1 MLSDTK
7 YDILLSISNQLST
20 KLSPKLKGIIVSQLI
35 KTQQNLTL
43 QDAFIRWQVR
53 TNPEIVKQAVDKI
66 LLNSKLNQF
75 NAFHKLKFL
84 LGTKQPKEAR
94 MNARKKKN
102 LSLINLAL
110 FIQKKELQLK
120 RQAIESIKPTSQD
133 SNKMLGLLIWSIS
146 SKYRE
151 RYLREKFNWWKLIA
165 KMKSNKLEKQLKALE
180 ILGDEYNMRNDRL
193 DRSRLKEAFE
203 IWRGDLLNFRLK
215 KKFFAVLLKTT
226 FGRLQRCYT
235 RWVDLPDKRENDI
248 KKQGLLLIN
257 KLGNKVD
264 QNKRLVWNAFKDLH
278 DEAKNKKTKVIR
290 ELIEV
295 TFNQSYTAF
304 YKWANYNTYAKLTE
318 TNLKKIKSLQQSANV
333 THQLVKQETFKL
345 FNLSKKMQI
354 CSFLDKIILKLQQKQ
369 KLDALRQIENYC
381 VQKKMEE
388 KLNNINKQDLI
399 ARLKETAN
407 KTEKGLLKQ
416 ILRKFQINRE
426 TQEIKNKYFGK
437 ILLSVNGQLI
447 DSFRKWK
454 ILPNPDDI
462 NNIQKVSK
470 FQMKLQLF
478 IVNKHKQAYDPLK
491 YLYYEALQKKRFCIR
506 QLFSVTM
513 SAPQRYIKQW
523 QNVAKVYKSVVACQK
538 TNNLFYSLA
547 MILQS
552 NLLAFIQNK
561 KDVDIKEKCIQK
573 ILASQH
579 SNLAI
584 AFFRWKSQNKQQQI
598 LERLGDEKMKFLI
611 LNLKKF
617 LENDKK
623 QRLRRALNLFN
634 SNLQLAQQIKK
645 INLRLMQ
652 TVIGQVST
660 SFQKWKYLPED
671 RVNGKT
677 VKVSK
682 FMISL
687 GRVAYRFVKVN
698 SWNILED
705 DLLEGQAKKKYCI
718 NKIFSVGQSDLK
730 TAFLSWHR
738 RSWEMKMF
746 DQFSQLNVTLNDEI
760 IKQRLVNWINSG
772 YKVKHYALIEILKRF
787 HQNAQSY
794 NLRRK
799 ALAIIHRNTISQVW
813 ISFNKWK
820 QIPEL
825 DYSQLAKVTKFE
837 QQFNHFL
844 IRQTKKKIWNPLY
857 EIYDDALAIKKRAVL
872 LLIKTQES
880 EQQKA
885 LSNWNKNVSLIQE
898 VERCKSVILLFKF
911 VGDQIQFNLQ
921 IMQPNQESRL
931 KEKAL
936 LKIIGGNYDNI
947 RYFFMRWTNYLK
959 FERIQAIEGEKK
971 EFLIRQIG
979 FFYRNNMKSKLRL
992 ALSKFKRNSVLSA
1005 VQQKFFSKL
1014 FSTKFGGAIV
1024 AFQKWKNL
1032 PEIQN
1037 FENLKKG
1044 RRLEKILENLYRGRI
1059 KLSYDPLKDEYQEAM
1074 NKKLHCIRKLIILG
1088 MGLNKRLFLQWRNT
1102 NKLLKSIETCKQTT
1116 NFFQTLALTLSGNVQ
1131 VIFKTNQLQEKVF
1144 EKMLSKYNNLLR
1156 WGFIKWNNQAKSAK
1170 IASLMDQEKR
1180 KFLLF
1185 ALQRNLKHN
1194 QNGQLRDILRK
1205 FNDGRSRQN
1214 LIKKIQLK
1222 LLHTFAGQVETS
1234 FLKWKQLP
1242 DPSNLKQASIFEQK
1256 LNSFKLQVLR
1266 KSSFK
1271 YLQNIYQDGQAK
1283 QKFAINKLL
1292 FNCMSA
1298 EKKAFLE
1305 WNKVSELQ
1313 RTEQR
1318 ASKVFSFFG
1327 SINKIQQNHMYFFFE
1342 DQIKELKKQE
1352 ELVRLL
1358 KEWEDMFKDSYQK
1371 WKQTQAKL
1379 DLLASQN
1386 RQKQKFSIIEILKD
1400 YIQNKKNYNLRLILR
1415 KFSNSNQRQ
1424 KAVNKFLLGISNSS
1438 IGQLHNSFQM
1448 WRRLPEPQKTK
1459 QGYIFEKKLFGL
1471 FRRQLLQSFDG
1482 LQDLYFQAL
1491 NKKRRVVL
1499 LLVRTT
1505 KSQQQQSV
1513 QRWRDAINQMNQ
1525 QELQNVQENRKLAI
1539 QLFYQH
1545 KMNQLNVAFIEW
1557 RDTIRIHTNKQENK
1571 TQKEERL
1578 KKEAILLFQNYA
1590 YVRLRV
1596 YFTQWKIRAVK
1607 RNMIQI
1613 CQAIQRMIQ
1622 LNRFAEKAIKKY
1634 VMDVWKGQPSKNK
1647 WFKRVADIIAKNS
1660 RISKQVAYWRMR
1672 DNSLNQKAVGL
1683 STQQIIKCKKLF
1695 NNLCKAF
1702 DRIKQRAFT
1711 HLEHYGKGIPDDTSF
1726 QPSHSSFLQQTP
1738 IKDAFFKSDF
1748 DSIIQKNG
1756 QKLAL
1761 NAISRVF
1768 KGFLKQRFIEFM
1780 IELDDQKQKSW
1791 STPQKKG
1798 AEKLF
1803 AILEQNLKL
1812 KQQVICY
1819 QISQVN
1825 EQGVLNQIN
1834 EIINYQQSTQSAS
1847 RLELS
1852 QIKEQQTKLNEQER
1866 MILDLQEKLR
1876 CMAIHRLFKALE
1888 KCEDHFVEDAFLGIS
1903 EYQLK

>member
-1 MLSDTK
+1 MLPDSN
-7 YDILLSISNQLST
+7 NQLSI

-35 KTQQNLTL
+35 KTQSSLTL
-43 QDAFIRWQVR
+43 QYAFIRWQVR
-53 TNPEIVKQAVDKI
+53 TNPEIVKKAVDKI

-75 NAFHKLKFL
+75 NAFQKLKFL
-84 LGTKQPKEAR
+84 LGTKPPKEAR

-102 LSLINLAL
+102 LSIINLAL

-120 RQAIESIKPTSQD
+120 RQAIESIKPKSQD
-133 SNKMLGLLIWSIS
+133 TNKMLGLLLWSIS

-151 RYLREKFNWWKLIA
+151 RYLREKFQWWKLIA
-165 KMKSNKLEKQLKALE
+165 KIKSNKLEKQLKALE
-180 ILGDEYNMRNDRL
+180 KLGEEYNMRNDRL
-193 DRSRLKEAFE
+193 DRQRLKEAFE

-264 QNKRLVWNAFKDLH
+264 QNKRLVWNAFKDIH

-333 THQLVKQETFKL
+333 THQLVKQETYKL
-345 FNLSKKMQI
+345 FNLSNKMQI
-354 CSFLDKIILKLQQKQ
+354 CSFLDKFILKLQQRQ
-369 KLDALRQIENYC
+369 KLDALRQIQNYC

-399 ARLKETAN
+399 SKLKDTAN

-416 ILRKFQINRE
+416 ILKKFQINKINE
-426 TQEIKNKYFGK
+426 EIKNKYFSR

-454 ILPNPDDI
+454 TLPNPHDI
-462 NNIQKVSK
+462 NNIQKASK
-470 FQMKLQLF
+470 FQIKLQMF
-478 IVNKHKQAYDPLK
+478 IKNKNKQAYDPLK
-491 YLYYEALQKKRFCIR
+491 YLHYDALQKKRFCIR

-513 SAPQRYIKQW
+513 SAPQRYLKQW
-523 QNVAKVYKSVVACQK
+523 QNVTKVYKSVIACQK
-538 TNNLFYSLA
+538 TNNFFYSLA
-547 MILQS
+547 MIIQS
-552 NLLAFIQNK
+552 NMLIFIQNK
-561 KDVDIKEKCIQK
+561 KDIDNKEKCIQK

-584 AFFRWKSQNKQQQI
+584 AFFRWKSYNKQEQI
-598 LERLGDEKMKFLI
+598 LERLGDEKMKFFI

-623 QRLRRALNLFN
+623 QRLRRTLNQFHQ
-634 SNLQLAQQIKK
+634 NLQIAQQIKK

-652 TVIGQVST
+652 TVIGQVSS

-671 RVNGKT
+671 KINGQT
-677 VKVSK
+677 AKVSK

-698 SWNILED
+698 SWNIMED
-705 DLLEGQAKKKYCI
+705 YLLDGQAKKKYCI
-718 NKIFSVGQSDLK
+718 NKIISIGQSDIK
-730 TAFLSWHR
+730 TAFLIWHR

-787 HQNAQSY
+787 HQNAESQ

-820 QIPEL
+820 QIPEF
-825 DYSQLAKVTKFE
+825 DYTQLAKVTKFE
-837 QQFNHFL
+837 QSFNHFL
-844 IRQTKKKIWNPLY
+844 IRNIKKKTWNPLH

-872 LLIKTQES
+872 LLVKTQES

-885 LSNWNKNVSLIQE
+885 LSKWNKNVCLIQE
-898 VERCKSVILLFKF
+898 VQRCKSVIQLFKF
-911 VGDQIQFNLQ
+911 IGNQIQCNLQ
-921 IMQPNQESRL
+921 IMQPNTESRL
-931 KEKAL
+931 KEKAI
-936 LKIIGGNYDNI
+936 LKIIEGNNDNI
-947 RYFFMRWTNYLK
+947 RYFFMRWINYIK

-979 FFYRNNMKSKLRL
+979 FFYKNNIKSKLRL
-992 ALSKFKRNSVLSA
+992 VLSKFKRNSILSA
-1005 VQQKFFSKL
+1005 VQQKFFSRL
-1014 FSTKFGGAIV
+1014 FATKFGGAIV

-1037 FENLKKG
+1037 YEDIKKG
-1044 RRLEKILENLYRGRI
+1044 RKLEKLLENLFRGRI

-1074 NKKLHCIRKLIILG
+1074 NKKMHCIRKLIILG

-1102 NKLLKSIETCKQTT
+1102 NRLLKSIETCRQTT
-1116 NFFQTLALTLSGNVQ
+1116 NFFQTLAFTVSGNVQ

-1144 EKMLSKYNNLLR
+1144 QKMLTQYTNLLR
-1156 WGFIKWNNQAKSAK
+1156 WAFIKWNNQAKSDK
-1170 IASLMDQEKR
+1170 IASLMDEEKK

-1194 QNGQLRDILRK
+1194 EIGQLRDILRK
-1205 FNDGRSRQN
+1205 FNDGRNRLN
-1214 LIKKIQLK
+1214 LIKKLQLK
-1222 LLHTFAGQVETS
+1222 LLHTFAGQMETS

-1242 DPSNLKQASIFEQK
+1242 DQSNIKQASIFEQK
-1256 LNSFKLQVLR
+1256 INSFKMQIL
-1266 KSSFK
+1266 KKNSFK
-1271 YLQNIYQDGQAK
+1271 YLQNIYYDGQAK
-1283 QKFAINKLL
+1283 QKYAINKMM
-1292 FNCMSA
+1292 FNCMSV
-1298 EKKAFLE
+1298 EKKVFQQ

-1313 RTEQR
+1313 KTEER
-1318 ASKVFSFFG
+1318 ASKVFRFFG
-1327 SINKIQQNHMYFFFE
+1327 SINQIQQNHMYFFYE
-1342 DQIKELKKQE
+1342 DQIKQLKKQE

-1415 KFSNSNQRQ
+1415 KFSNSNRSQ

-1448 WRRLPEPQKTK
+1448 WKRLPEPQKTK
-1459 QGYIFEKKLFGL
+1459 QGYIFEKKMFSL
-1471 FRRQLLQSFDG
+1471 FRRQLLLSFDS
-1482 LQDLYFQAL
+1482 LQDIYFQAL
-1491 NKKRRVVL
+1491 NKKKRVLL
-1499 LLVRTT
+1499 LLVRCT
-1505 KSQQQQSV
+1505 KSQQQQAV
-1513 QRWRDAINQMNQ
+1513 QRWRDAIKQINQ
-1525 QELQNVQENRKLAI
+1525 QEIQNVQENRKLAI

-1557 RDTIRIHTNKQENK
+1557 RDTIRINVNKQENK
-1571 TQKEERL
+1571 TQNQERL

-1622 LNRFAEKAIKKY
+1622 LNRFSEKAIKKY
-1634 VMDVWKGQPSKNK
+1634 VMDIWRGQPSKNK

-1683 STQQIIKCKKLF
+1683 STQQIIKFKKLF

-1711 HLEHYGKGIPDDTSF
+1711 HLEHYGKGIPDDNSF

-1738 IKDAFFKSDF
+1738 IKEAFFKSDI
-1748 DSIIQKNG
+1748 DSIISKNG
-1756 QKLAL
+1756 QKMAL
-1761 NAISRVF
+1761 NTISRIF
-1768 KGFLKQRFIEFM
+1768 RIYFKQRFIEFM
-1780 IELDDQKQKSW
+1780 IELDDQKQKSI

-1812 KQQVICY
+1812 KQQVICF

-1834 EIINYQQSTQSAS
+1834 EIINYQNSTQSAS

-1852 QIKEQQTKLNEQER
+1852 QIKEQQIKLNEQER
-1866 MILDLQEKLR
+1866 MIEDLKEKIR
-1876 CMAIHRLFKALE
+1876 CMAINRLVLALE
-1888 KCEDHFVEDAFLGIS
+1888 KYEDHFVEDAFLGIS

>member
-1 MLSDTK
+1 M
-7 YDILLSISNQLST
+7 IFLLSISNRLST
-20 KLSPKLKGIIVSQLI
+20 QLSPKLKGIIVSQLI
-35 KTQQNLTL
+35 KTQSSLSI
-43 QDAFIRWQVR
+43 QDAFIRQATLLFIFRWQVR
-53 TNPEIVKQAVDKI
+53 TNPEIVKKAVDKI

-84 LGTKQPKEAR
+84 LGTQPPKEVR
-94 MNARKKKN
+94 MNAKKKKN
-102 LSLINLAL
+102 LSIINLAL
-110 FIQKKELQLK
+110 FVQKKELQLK

-133 SNKMLGLLIWSIS
+133 TNKMLGLLIWSIS

-165 KMKSNKLEKQLKALE
+165 KIKSNKLEKQLKALE
-180 ILGDEYNMRNDRL
+180 RLGDEYNMRNDRL
-193 DRSRLKEAFE
+193 DRQRLKEAFE

-264 QNKRLVWNAFKDLH
+264 QNKRLVWNAFKDIH

-318 TNLKKIKSLQQSANV
+318 TNLKKIKSFQQSANV

-354 CSFLDKIILKLQQKQ
+354 CSFLDKIILKLQQRQ
-369 KLDALRQIENYC
+369 KLDSLRQIENYC

-388 KLNNINKQDLI
+388 KLKNINKQDLI
-399 ARLKETAN
+399 SRLKDTAN

-416 ILRKFQINRE
+416 VLKKFSLNRT
-426 TQEIKNKYFGK
+426 TQEIKNKYFGR
-437 ILLSVNGQLI
+437 ILLS
-447 DSFRKWK
+447 KMEET
-454 ILPNPDDI
+454 LPNPNDI
-462 NNIQKVSK
+462 NNIQKASK
-470 FQMKLQLF
+470 FQIKLQMF
-478 IVNKHKQAYDPLK
+478 ITNKRKQAYDPLK
-491 YLYYEALQKKRFCIR
+491 YLYYDALQKKRFCIR

-513 SAPQRYIKQW
+513 SAPQRYLKQW

-547 MILQS
+547 LIIQS
-552 NLLAFIQNK
+552 NLLTFVQNK

-584 AFFRWKSQNKQQQI
+584 AFFKWKSHNKQEQI

-623 QRLRRALNLFN
+623 QRLRRALNLFHQK
-634 SNLQLAQQIKK
+634 LQVAQQIKK

-652 TVIGQVST
+652 TVVGQVSS

-671 RVNGKT
+671 KVNGST
-677 VKVSK
+677 AKVSK

-698 SWNILED
+698 SWNIMED
-705 DLLEGQAKKKYCI
+705 YLLDGQAKKKYCI
-718 NKIFSVGQSDLK
+718 NKIISVGQSDLK
-730 TAFLSWHR
+730 TAFLIWHR

-760 IKQRLVNWINSG
+760 IKQRLINWINSG
-772 YKVKHYALIEILKRF
+772 NKVKHYALIEILKRF
-787 HQNAQSY
+787 HQNAESH

-820 QIPEL
+820 QIPEH
-825 DYSQLAKVTKFE
+825 DYSQLTKVTKFE
-837 QQFNHFL
+837 QSINRFL
-844 IRQTKKKIWNPLY
+844 IRQAKKKTWNPLN

-872 LLIKTQES
+872 LLVKTQES
-880 EQQKA
+880 EQQQA
-885 LSNWNKNVSLIQE
+885 LSKWNKNVALIQE

-911 VGDQIQFNLQ
+911 VGDQIQCNLQ

-947 RYFFMRWTNYLK
+947 RYFFMRWRNYLK
-959 FERIQAIEGEKK
+959 FERLQAIEGEKK

-1005 VQQKFFSKL
+1005 VQQKFFSRL

-1032 PEIQN
+1032 PDIQN
-1037 FENLKKG
+1037 YENVKKG
-1044 RRLEKILENLYRGRI
+1044 RRLEKLLENLYRGRI

-1074 NKKLHCIRKLIILG
+1074 NKKMHCIRKLIILG
-1088 MGLNKRLFLQWRNT
+1088 MGSNKRLFLSWRNT
-1102 NKLLKSIETCKQTT
+1102 NRLLKSIETCKQTT
-1116 NFFQTLALTLSGNVQ
+1116 NFFQTLSLTLSGNVQ

-1144 EKMLSKYNNLLR
+1144 EKMLSQYNNLLR
-1156 WGFIKWNNQAKSAK
+1156 WAFIKWNNQAKSDR
-1170 IASLMDQEKR
+1170 IASLMDKETR

-1194 QNGQLRDILRK
+1194 KIGQLRDILRN
-1205 FNDGRSRQN
+1205 FNDRRNRIN

-1222 LLHTFAGQVETS
+1222 FLHTFAGQVETS

-1242 DPSNLKQASIFEQK
+1242 DSSNLKQASRFEQK
-1256 LNSFKLQVLR
+1256 LNSFKIQILR

-1283 QKFAINKLL
+1283 QKYAINKLM
-1292 FNCMSA
+1292 FNCMSV
-1298 EKKAFLE
+1298 EKKVFLQ

-1313 RTEQR
+1313 KTEER
-1318 ASKVFSFFG
+1318 ASKVMGFFG

-1358 KEWEDMFKDSYQK
+1358 KEWEEMFKDSYQK

-1415 KFSNSNQRQ
+1415 KFSNSNKSQ
-1424 KAVNKFLLGISNSS
+1424 KAVNKFLLGISHSS

-1459 QGYIFEKKLFGL
+1459 QGYIFEKKIFSL
-1471 FRRQLLQSFDG
+1471 FRKQLLQSFDG
-1482 LQDLYFQAL
+1482 LQDIYFQAL

-1505 KSQQQQSV
+1505 KSQQQQAV
-1513 QRWRDAINQMNQ
+1513 QRWRDALNQMNQ

-1557 RDTIRIHTNKQENK
+1557 RDTIRLHTNKQENK
-1571 TQKEERL
+1571 TQRDERL

-1622 LNRFAEKAIKKY
+1622 LNRFAEKAMKKY
-1634 VMDVWKGQPSKNK
+1634 VMDIWKGQPSKNK

-1660 RISKQVAYWRMR
+1660 KISKQIAYWRMR
-1672 DNSLNQKAVGL
+1672 DNLNQKAVGL

-1695 NNLCKAF
+1695 NNLFKAF

-1711 HLEHYGKGIPDDTSF
+1711 LLEHYGKGIPDDTSF
-1726 QPSHSSFLQQTP
+1726 QPSQTSFLQQTP
-1738 IKDAFFKSDF
+1738 IKKIKDTFFKSDF
-1748 DSIIQKNG
+1748 DSILQKNG
-1756 QKLAL
+1756 QKMAL
-1761 NAISRVF
+1761 NAISRVVKVYF
-1768 KGFLKQRFIEFM
+1768 KQRFIELM
-1780 IELDDQKQKSW
+1780 IELGDQKLRKV
-1791 STPQKKG
+1791 STHKKKG

-1812 KQQVICY
+1812 KKQVICY

-1834 EIINYQQSTQSAS
+1834 EIINYQQSTQSSS
-1847 RLELS
+1847 RLESS
-1852 QIKEQQTKLNEQER
+1852 QLKEQQLKLNEKER
-1866 MILDLQEKLR
+1866 MLEGWQEKLR
-1876 CMAIHRLFKALE
+1876 CVAINRLIKALE
-1888 KCEDHFVEDAFLGIS
+1888 RCEDHFVEDAFVAIS

>member
-1 MLSDTK
+1 MLPDSNNQQ
-7 YDILLSISNQLST
+7 SI

-35 KTQQNLTL
+35 KTQSSLTL

-53 TNPEIVKQAVDKI
+53 TNPEIVKKAVDKI

-75 NAFHKLKFL
+75 NAFQKLKFL
-84 LGTKQPKEAR
+84 LGTKPPKEAR

-102 LSLINLAL
+102 LSIINLAL
-110 FIQKKELQLK
+110 FIQKKEFQLK
-120 RQAIESIKPTSQD
+120 RQAIESIKPKSQD
-133 SNKMLGLLIWSIS
+133 TNKMLGLLLWSIN

-151 RYLREKFNWWKLIA
+151 RYLREKFQWWKLIA
-165 KMKSNKLEKQLKALE
+165 KIKSNKLEKQLKALE
-180 ILGDEYNMRNDRL
+180 KLGEEYNMRNDRL
-193 DRSRLKEAFE
+193 DRQRLKEAFE

-264 QNKRLVWNAFKDLH
+264 QNKRLVWNAFKDIH

-333 THQLVKQETFKL
+333 THQLVKQETYKL
-345 FNLSKKMQI
+345 FNLSNKMQI
-354 CSFLDKIILKLQQKQ
+354 CSFLDKFILKLQQRQ
-369 KLDALRQIENYC
+369 KLDTLRQIQNYC

-399 ARLKETAN
+399 QKLKDTAN

-416 ILRKFQINRE
+416 ILKKFQINKINE
-426 TQEIKNKYFGK
+426 EIKNKYFNR
-437 ILLSVNGQLI
+437 ILLTVNGQLI

-454 ILPNPDDI
+454 TLPNPHDI
-462 NNIQKVSK
+462 NNIQKASK
-470 FQMKLQLF
+470 FQIKLQMF
-478 IVNKHKQAYDPLK
+478 IKNKNKQAYDPLK
-491 YLYYEALQKKRFCIR
+491 YLYYDALQKKRFCIR

-513 SAPQRYIKQW
+513 SAPQRYLKQW
-523 QNVAKVYKSVVACQK
+523 QNVTKVYKSVIACQK
-538 TNNLFYSLA
+538 TNNFFYSLA
-547 MILQS
+547 MIIQS
-552 NLLAFIQNK
+552 NMLIFIQNK
-561 KDVDIKEKCIQK
+561 KDIDNKEKCIQK

-584 AFFRWKSQNKQQQI
+584 AFFRWKSYNKQEQI
-598 LERLGDEKMKFLI
+598 LERLGDEKMKFFI

-623 QRLRRALNLFN
+623 QRLRRTLNQFYQ
-634 SNLQLAQQIKK
+634 NLQIAQQIKK

-652 TVIGQVST
+652 TVIGQVSS

-671 RVNGKT
+671 KINGQT
-677 VKVSK
+677 AKVSK

-698 SWNILED
+698 SWNIMED
-705 DLLEGQAKKKYCI
+705 YLLDGQAKKKYCI
-718 NKIFSVGQSDLK
+718 NKIISIGQSDIK
-730 TAFLSWHR
+730 TAFLIWHR

-787 HQNAQSY
+787 HQNAESQ

-820 QIPEL
+820 QIPEF
-825 DYSQLAKVTKFE
+825 DYTQLAKVTKFE
-837 QQFNHFL
+837 QSFNHFL
-844 IRQTKKKIWNPLY
+844 IRYIKKKTWNPLH

-872 LLIKTQES
+872 LLVKTQES

-885 LSNWNKNVSLIQE
+885 LNKWNKNVCLIQE
-898 VERCKSVILLFKF
+898 VQRCKSVIQLFKF
-911 VGDQIQFNLQ
+911 IGNQIQCNLQ
-921 IMQPNQESRL
+921 IMQPNTESKL
-931 KEKAL
+931 KEKAI
-936 LKIIGGNYDNI
+936 LKIIEGNNDNI
-947 RYFFMRWTNYLK
+947 RYFFMRWINYLK

-979 FFYRNNMKSKLRL
+979 FFYKNNIKSKLRL
-992 ALSKFKRNSVLSA
+992 VLSKFKRNSILSA
-1005 VQQKFFSKL
+1005 VQQKFFSRL
-1014 FSTKFGGAIV
+1014 FATKFGGAIV

-1037 FENLKKG
+1037 YEDIKKG
-1044 RRLEKILENLYRGRI
+1044 RKLEKLLENLFRGRI
-1059 KLSYDPLKDEYQEAM
+1059 KLSYDPLKDEYQEAI
-1074 NKKLHCIRKLIILG
+1074 NKKMHCIRKLIILG

-1102 NKLLKSIETCKQTT
+1102 NRLLKSIETCKQTT
-1116 NFFQTLALTLSGNVQ
+1116 NFFQTLAFTISGNVQ

-1144 EKMLSKYNNLLR
+1144 QKMLTQYTNLLR
-1156 WGFIKWNNQAKSAK
+1156 WAFIKWNNQAKSDK
-1170 IASLMDQEKR
+1170 IASLMDEEK
-1180 KFLLF
+1180 KKLLLF

-1194 QNGQLRDILRK
+1194 EIGQLRDILRK
-1205 FNDGRSRQN
+1205 FNDGRNRLN
-1214 LIKKIQLK
+1214 LIKKLQLK
-1222 LLHTFAGQVETS
+1222 LLHTFAGQIETS

-1242 DPSNLKQASIFEQK
+1242 DQSKIKQASIFEQK
-1256 LNSFKLQVLR
+1256 INSFKMQIL
-1266 KSSFK
+1266 KKNSFK
-1271 YLQNIYQDGQAK
+1271 YLQNIYYDGQAK
-1283 QKFAINKLL
+1283 QKYAINKMM
-1292 FNCMSA
+1292 FNCMSV
-1298 EKKAFLE
+1298 EKKVFQQ

-1313 RTEQR
+1313 KTEER
-1318 ASKVFSFFG
+1318 ASKVFRFFG
-1327 SINKIQQNHMYFFFE
+1327 SINQIQQNHMYFFYE
-1342 DQIKELKKQE
+1342 DQIKQLKKQE

-1415 KFSNSNQRQ
+1415 KFSNSNKSQ

-1448 WRRLPEPQKTK
+1448 WKRLPEPQKTK
-1459 QGYIFEKKLFGL
+1459 QGYIFEKKMFSL
-1471 FRRQLLQSFDG
+1471 FRRQLLLSFDS
-1482 LQDLYFQAL
+1482 LQDIYFQAL
-1491 NKKRRVVL
+1491 NKKKRVLL
-1499 LLVRTT
+1499 LLVRCT
-1505 KSQQQQSV
+1505 KSQQQQAV
-1513 QRWRDAINQMNQ
+1513 QRWRDAIKQMNQ
-1525 QELQNVQENRKLAI
+1525 QEIQNVQENRKLAI

-1557 RDTIRIHTNKQENK
+1557 RDTIRINVNKQENK
-1571 TQKEERL
+1571 TQKQERL

-1622 LNRFAEKAIKKY
+1622 LNRFSEKAIKKY
-1634 VMDVWKGQPSKNK
+1634 VMDIWRGQPSKNK

-1683 STQQIIKCKKLF
+1683 STQQIIKFKKLF

-1711 HLEHYGKGIPDDTSF
+1711 HLEHYGKGIPDDNSF

-1738 IKDAFFKSDF
+1738 IKEAFFKSDI
-1748 DSIIQKNG
+1748 DSIISKNG
-1756 QKLAL
+1756 QKMAL
-1761 NAISRVF
+1761 NTISRIF
-1768 KGFLKQRFIEFM
+1768 RIYFKQRFIEFM
-1780 IELDDQKQKSW
+1780 IELDDQKQRSI

-1798 AEKLF
+1798 VEKLF

-1812 KQQVICY
+1812 KQQVICF

-1834 EIINYQQSTQSAS
+1834 EIINYQNSTQSAS

-1852 QIKEQQTKLNEQER
+1852 QIKEQQIKLNEQER
-1866 MILDLQEKLR
+1866 MIEDLKEKIR
-1876 CMAIHRLFKALE
+1876 YMAINRLVQALE
-1888 KCEDHFVEDAFLGIS
+1888 KCEDHLVEDAFLGIY